1 MPNPYLL
8 MQNITKLYR
17 VNNVLANDNVSFQL
31 EKGEIHAVVGEN
43 GAGKTTLMR
52 ILDGV
57 EHPDEGKIFFKG
69 RPVTI
74 KSPRDAI
81 ELGIGMVHQ
90 HFRLIRPFTAAENII
105 LGAEPIS
112 KRIFYDLRR
121 AGQRVREVAES
132 CGFDFDP
139 SKAVTDLSVSQ
150 MQQVEIVKVLYR
162 NAELLIL
169 DEPTSILTQL
179 QIARLFATLRQLV
192 NQGKTIIFISHKLNE
207 VMEVADRVSVMRS
220 GKIVT
225 VVKPSEIDE
234 ERLSHLMVGAEG
246 VSALHRKPKKPGVP
260 VYKLEHISLHL
271 SEREEALLKDIDLTV
286 HKGEILGVTGV
297 SGSGLSELED
307 TVSGMIHDQ
316 ARVTDGRIVYR
327 EEDVT
332 HLDCRHLRERGLAY
346 VPSDRLFRGVSL
358 GASIADNVIINPP
371 PGLFRYGL
379 LQKKPIHEFADRLEE
394 DYSIRADVDLPI
406 GILSG
411 GNIQKVI
418 LARIWP
424 LPRLSTGRFSRSETQ
439 EQPSC

>member
-1 MPNPYLL
+1 
-8 MQNITKLYR
+8 
-17 VNNVLANDNVSFQL
+17 
-31 EKGEIHAVVGEN
+31 
-43 GAGKTTLMR
+43 
-52 ILDGV
+52 
-57 EHPDEGKIFFKG
+57 
-69 RPVTI
+69 
-74 KSPRDAI
+74 
-81 ELGIGMVHQ
+81 MVHQ

-418 LARIWP
+418 LARELKRMGIFILFSEPTWGVD
-424 LPRLSTGRFSRSETQ
+424 LASTALIYREILSLRDAGTAIMLISTDLDEILTLSDRVAVMFRGRIAGLFDNSKRTSKRLIGQYMVGIRDGAGDEANSGSN
-439 EQPSC
+439 